1 MLLAEINI
9 ECFRDTKKYF
19 IYSSKR
25 RGEWEGLSH
34 RLSYFFYLF
43 DVYILC
49 GMHKLPLVKVNKIL
63 VDTDESCHFL
73 QHLFD
78 DYSHKEFLCKFL
90 KLTCYSSQQL
100 YLVSAIFY

>member
-1 MLLAEINI
+1 MGGSVSPSII
-9 ECFRDTKKYF
+9 CFLK
-19 IYSSKR
+19 
-25 RGEWEGLSH
+25 
-34 RLSYFFYLF
+34 YLF

-78 DYSHKEFLCKFL
+78 DYSRKEFLCKFL
-90 KLTCYSSQQL
+90 KLFKLSGYSSQQL
-100 YLVSAIFY
+100 YLVLAIFY